1 MIRLAR
7 FRSPLNRPSL
17 RLVAVASLVAA
28 VALFTYALQT
38 STPVDAESAGSELAG
53 TVQADNDAPDFSA
66 AKVPVSSSMIAAA
79 ASARAQAQLDE
90 LRSDT
95 SLEWTAALT
104 LDSGFTSDADL
115 SSTTLEGIDRLAL
128 LVDVNPWAAEW
139 LPPAIE
145 DTPLTLANV
154 GAHRFGGVGF
164 GGGASGGS
172 GGGAAGG
179 GSGSGEISGRSAGA
193 SDAQS
198 TLQSPRAQQPGGDN
212 HESGSPSEQSGHNS
226 GDSRADDRR
235 GDENDGAS
243 IASVARGFDVPPGS
257 REPVSVP
264 EPSSAVLAAIGLASL
279 AATRLRRRAGRSS
292 VDAL

>member
-53 TVQADNDAPDFSA
+53 TVQADKHARDFSA
-66 AKVPVSSSMIAAA
+66 TNVPVSSSMIAAA

-95 SLEWTAALT
+95 SLEWTTALT
-104 LDSGFTSDADL
+104 LDSGFTNDADL
-115 SSTTLEGIDRLAL
+115 SSTTVEGIDRLAL

-198 TLQSPRAQQPGGDN
+198 TLQSPRAV
-212 HESGSPSEQSGHNS
+212 
-226 GDSRADDRR
+226 RA
-235 GDENDGAS
+235 
-243 IASVARGFDVPPGS
+243 P
-257 REPVSVP
+257 
-264 EPSSAVLAAIGLASL
+264 
-279 AATRLRRRAGRSS
+279 
-292 VDAL
+292 